1 MEKDTKPSEE
11 VVRMHR
17 PDGRPGVILLKQ
29 EYDLLCS
36 FILSSVE
43 KSDGMTL
50 KDLLEKAHTTLDGKW
65 NGDVSWKI
73 LQVKMDLEARQF
85 LEVMVATRKR
95 HAFTIKLTRQGLS
108 RIRYEN
114 QVAEWAE
121 KD

>member
-1 MEKDTKPSEE
+1 MEKNTKPAEE
-11 VVRMHR
+11 VVRTHR
-17 PDGRPGVILLKQ
+17 PDGRPGVVLLKQ
-29 EYDLLCS
+29 EYDFLCS

-43 KSDGMTL
+43 KSDNITL
-50 KDLLEKAHTTLDGKW
+50 NDLLEKARVTLDGKW
-65 NGDVSWKI
+65 SGDLSWKI
-73 LQVKMDLEARQF
+73 LQVKMDLEAHRL

-95 HAFTIKLTRQGLS
+95 HAYTLKLTRQGLS